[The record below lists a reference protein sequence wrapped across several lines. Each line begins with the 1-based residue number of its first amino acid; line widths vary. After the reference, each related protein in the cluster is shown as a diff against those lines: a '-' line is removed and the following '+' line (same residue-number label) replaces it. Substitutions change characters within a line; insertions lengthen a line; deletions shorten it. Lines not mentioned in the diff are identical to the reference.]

1 MDIVEEIPQTGP
13 GAILH
18 ALQQLDLDQLEKQQR
33 EIVRSNKKSKRP
45 GAVKVL
51 NIIEGLRR
59 NELQPSELMISR
71 VPVIPPAFRPFSV
84 MGSTFVAGD
93 ANELYATLIKLK
105 QAQEE
110 EAGEFGDENTGD
122 SKLAIYDAVKATYG
136 YGDPVDPKS
145 RQRGVSGFLKKITGT
160 NPKLSFFQNKLIGK
174 PQDSVARGVITVD
187 PDLSLDEIGIP
198 EEMAWKMYAPYIQKR
213 LVRMGMAPSKAL
225 QDVQNRAS
233 HALKALQMEVGE
245 RPVIYSRAPSWHK
258 YNVISGKPK
267 LISGATIKIN
277 PLVTSGLNA
286 DFDGDTINLHVPSQS
301 DAVKEAWD
309 VLMPSRMLFATRDR
323 ESVVPKLKHE
333 QVLGG
338 FAAGQR
344 PSMKKHIFSTE
355 EEALSAINSGQIS
368 LSDDIEIPGNN
379 LDRSQPLI

>member
-1 MDIVEEIPQTGP
+1 MATVEEPLTGP
-13 GAILH
+13 EAILN
-18 ALQQLDLDQLEKQQR
+18 ALQKIDIDQLEQEQR
-33 EIVRSNKKSKRP
+33 EIVRANKKSKRP
-45 GAVKVL
+45 GAVKIL

-59 NELQPSELMISR
+59 NELAPGDLMVSR

-84 MGSTFVAGD
+84 MGNTFVAGD

-105 QAQEE
+105 RAQAE
-110 EAGEFGDENTGD
+110 EAGEFGDENTGE

-160 NPKLSFFQNKLIGK
+160 NPKLSFFQSKLIGK

-213 LVRMGMAPSKAL
+213 LVRMGMSPGKAL
-225 QDVQNRAS
+225 QDVKNRTS
-233 HALKALQMEVGE
+233 HAGKALEMEVKD

-267 LISGATIKIN
+267 LITGATIKIN
-277 PLVTSGLNA
+277 PLVTTGLNA

-309 VLMPSRMLFATRDR
+309 ILMPSRMLFATRDR

-338 FAAGQR
+338 FAAQQR
-344 PSMKKHIFSTE
+344 KPLKKHVFTNE
-355 EEALSAINSGQIS
+355 QEALNAINTGQVS
-368 LSDDIEIPGNN
+368 LSDEIEIPGNK
-379 LDRSQPLI
+379 LDRSSPLT